1 LTELLNEILSQIN
14 CFSQKKFFRLE
25 MEGGTTVE
33 ARIAQMKKF
42 TDQLAVLGAQVG
54 EEDKLLHCLV
64 ICRRRIRRW

>member
-1 LTELLNEILSQIN
+1 
-14 CFSQKKFFRLE
+14 